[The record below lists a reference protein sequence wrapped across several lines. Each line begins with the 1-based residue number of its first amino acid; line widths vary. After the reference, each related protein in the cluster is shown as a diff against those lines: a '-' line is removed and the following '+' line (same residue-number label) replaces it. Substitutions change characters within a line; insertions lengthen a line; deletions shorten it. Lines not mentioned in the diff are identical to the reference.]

1 MSATSLP
8 RPHPPNTLRPVLV
21 LMGSALMWGLM
32 WWPLRQFSA
41 AGVHGP
47 WMTLISDGVLGV
59 LGLWWLWRERGH
71 WRTQVGLLLLL
82 AVVSGWAHAAFV
94 QAMVTGEVVRA
105 MLLFYLAPVWAVLGG
120 KLFLGETVGRRRAL
134 AVAIALAGAVL
145 VIGGFGAAGAS
156 APSVADLLA
165 FSAGIAFAGN
175 NIVARAADRVPMA
188 SLSVAAFIGCA
199 VVSGVWAWSRDIPA
213 PALSPGLALAL
224 LAFAFGWLALATI
237 TWQYGVSRMEAGR
250 SGVIMML
257 ELLVATGSAVW
268 LGGESPSPREWLG
281 GGLIAVAA
289 LLEATAPQA

>member
-1 MSATSLP
+1 MNTTTLP
-8 RPHPPNTLRPVLV
+8 LPADRNTLRPVLV
-21 LMGSALMWGLM
+21 LMGSAFMWGLM

-47 WMTLISDGVLGV
+47 WMTLISDGLLGV
-59 LGLWWLWRERGH
+59 LGAWWLWRERGH
-71 WRTQVGLLLLL
+71 WRSQIGLLLML
-82 AVVSGWAHAAFV
+82 ALVSGWAHAAFV

-120 KLFLGETVGRRRAL
+120 KLFLGETVGRRRAV
-134 AVAIALAGAVL
+134 AVAIALVGAAL
-145 VIGGFGAAGAS
+145 VIGGFGAAGATP
-156 APSVADLLA
+156 PSMADVLA
-165 FSAGIAFAGN
+165 FTAGIAFAGN
-175 NIVARAADRVPMA
+175 NILARAADRVPMA

-199 VVSGVWAWSRDIPA
+199 VVSGLWALVQDLPA
-213 PALSPGLALAL
+213 PTLNPGLTLAL
-224 LAFAFGWLALATI
+224 LAFAFGWLALATL

-281 GGLIAVAA
+281 GSLIAVAA
-289 LLEATAPQA
+289 LMEATSPSA